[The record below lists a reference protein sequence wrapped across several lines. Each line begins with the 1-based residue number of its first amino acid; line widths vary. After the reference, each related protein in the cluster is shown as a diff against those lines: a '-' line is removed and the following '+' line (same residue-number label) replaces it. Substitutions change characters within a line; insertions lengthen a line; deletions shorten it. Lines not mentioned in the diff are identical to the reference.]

1 MTFCDVF
8 STENVLW
15 YSPYSERY
23 LRAFCTCNLNGRCFV
38 MSSLRRTSCG
48 IALTVNVI
56 WGHFVRVTLTE
67 DVLWCLL
74 FGGRLAMNIICG
86 HFVHATKRTFC
97 DVFFT
102 EDVLWRNFYGG
113 RFFCFFLLELYG
125 RRFMSSP
132 LGKTFYG
139 VTFWEDIFWCSLYG
153 GRFVV

>member
-23 LRAFCTCNLNGRCFV
+23 LRAFCTCNLNGRRFV

-113 RFFCFFLLELYG
+113 RFFCLFFFAWTL
-125 RRFMSSP
+125 R
-132 LGKTFYG
+132 KTFY
-139 VTFWEDIFWCSLYG
+139 VVSFREDILWCNLYRG
-153 GRFVV
+153 SFET